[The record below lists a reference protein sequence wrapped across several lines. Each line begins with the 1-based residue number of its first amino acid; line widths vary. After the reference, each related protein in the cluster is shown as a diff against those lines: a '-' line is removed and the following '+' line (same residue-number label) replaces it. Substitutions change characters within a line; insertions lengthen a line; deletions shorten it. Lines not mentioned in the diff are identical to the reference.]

1 MTTLTVWDL
10 WDDPVAVAELL
21 QLWDDVR
28 GAAGGG
34 LGCGLPLDSRGHKQ
48 QRQSETCVGYSFLS
62 PLSVED

>member
-1 MTTLTVWDL
+1 MVRDDVGRPCGVMTTLTVQDL

-34 LGCGLPLDSRGHKQ
+34 PGSGLP
-48 QRQSETCVGYSFLS
+48 
-62 PLSVED
+62 